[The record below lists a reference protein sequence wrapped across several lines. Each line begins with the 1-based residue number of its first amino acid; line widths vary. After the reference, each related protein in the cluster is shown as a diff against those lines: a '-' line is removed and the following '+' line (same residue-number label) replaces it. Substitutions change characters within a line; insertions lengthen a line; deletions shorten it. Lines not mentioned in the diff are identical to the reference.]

1 MLALLLLMA
10 GDPAGLL
17 RDLSDDDIEVRQA
30 AEAELF
36 RGGEELRKDLIEARR
51 DANIEARARLDE
63 LLRRLDVEER
73 IRGFGGANRVS
84 GFGMSLR
91 CDRFFGR
98 GPFRLRIE
106 VMNLEPASQV
116 FPGLGLWDVERPDEE
131 TRTHGADARVTAK
144 TFSGGGFR
152 RTRWS
157 HASADPA
164 RPVSLR
170 PGEST
175 SFEYVLDARTLPAG
189 DYDVRVEYY
198 APERIPGA
206 EENLR
211 SNSVRLM
218 IR

>member
-1 MLALLLLMA
+1 MIAFLLLLG
-10 GDPAGLL
+10 GDPADLL

-36 RGGEELRKDLIEARR
+36 RRGEGLRKDLIEARR
-51 DANIEARARLDE
+51 DANIETRSRLDE

-91 CDRFFGR
+91 SDRFFGR
-98 GPFRLRIE
+98 GPFRLTVE
-106 VMNLEPASQV
+106 VMNVGSSAET
-116 FPGLGLWDVERPDEE
+116 FPGIGLWDLERPDEE
-131 TRTHGADARVTAK
+131 TKTHGADARVK
-144 TFSGGGFR
+144 VSRFVGGGFR
-152 RTRWS
+152 RTRWGHGS
-157 HASADPA
+157 GAGT
-164 RPVSLR
+164 PVALR

-175 SFEYVLDARTLPAG
+175 TIEYVLDAKPLPAG
-189 DYDVRVEYY
+189 DYEVRVEYY

-211 SNSVRLM
+211 SNGVRLM
-218 IR
+218 VR